1 MVWDISYVW
10 KRRVG
15 IVADATKTFM
25 FFRVR
30 GKNCK
35 SASFDEPRFGVF
47 MYVELGFLYFRLNYK
62 LY

>member
-1 MVWDISYVW
+1 M
-10 KRRVG
+10 G

-25 FFRVR
+25 FFIVR